1 MNSLEQQVPSLN
13 ACLSLL
19 ARGIKMNTVF
29 CWARDDDGNFL
40 VLSRYG
46 VKPDRHVTPLC
57 AAPRSKELLQALG
70 NFGPDRFSASWLA
83 LANEPEALA
92 SRLLLEAPM
101 TDYGHMS
108 LGSLLAIQA
117 ARGMQ
122 MMTGQR
128 AWSSEEESALED
140 AVRHGV
146 AREGNVAYRS
156 SRVEEVAWVFR
167 CIRENWHLWG
177 GGSNLMWL
185 LELDDGEGILKAAG
199 IEEICSPPCIGDNS

>member
-19 ARGIKMNTVF
+19 ARGITMNTVF

-40 VLSRYG
+40 VLSMYG

-92 SRLLLEAPM
+92 RKLLLEAPM

-199 IEEICSPPCIGDNS
+199 IEEICSPPCIGDNF

>member
-1 MNSLEQQVPSLN
+1 VNNLEQQVPSLN

-19 ARGIKMNTVF
+19 ARGITMNTVF
-29 CWARDDDGNFL
+29 CWARNDDGNFL
-40 VLSRYG
+40 VLSMYG

-70 NFGPDRFSASWLA
+70 NSGPDRFSASWLA

-101 TDYGHMS
+101 ADYGHMS
-108 LGSLLAIQA
+108 LGLLLAIQE

-140 AVRHGV
+140 AVRHEV
-146 AREGNVAYRS
+146 AREGNAAYQS
-156 SRVEEVAWVFR
+156 SKAEEVAWVFR
-167 CIRENWHLWG
+167 CIRENWRVWG
-177 GGSNLMWL
+177 GSDCLAGL
-185 LELDDGEGILKAAG
+185 LGLKDSREPLTEAG
-199 IEEICSPPCIGDNS
+199 IEEICNPPCIGDDF

>member
-1 MNSLEQQVPSLN
+1 MNNLEQQVPSLN

-19 ARGIKMNTVF
+19 ARGITMNTVF

-40 VLSRYG
+40 VLSMYG
-46 VKPDRHVTPLC
+46 IKPDRHVTPLC
-57 AAPRSKELLQALG
+57 AAPRSKELLQALADLEIDG
-70 NFGPDRFSASWLA
+70 FGASWLA

-108 LGSLLAIQA
+108 LGSLLAIQE

-122 MMTGQR
+122 IMTGAR

-140 AVRHGV
+140 VVRHAV
-146 AREGNVAYRS
+146 AREGNVARQS
-156 SRVEEVAWVFR
+156 SRVDEVAWVFR
-167 CIRENWHLWG
+167 CIRENWHAWG
-177 GGSNLMWL
+177 GGSSLMRL

-199 IEEICSPPCIGDNS
+199 IEEICSPPCIGDNF